1 MLSQFAAFHFYTS
14 FVITH
19 HALNVLTILE
29 PLFSSFAFSR
39 LFRDMELHA
48 RSKAANGPPLSA
60 TVAYLP
66 SQPMVSLSS
75 PCAAAQFVPRATPAF
90 SPFPGHAPVLQTP
103 PGPLPSP
110 PPFLHLPPHI
120 LHVQLNMD
128 LTKQPP
134 RYNLSRSPQ
143 QNQEYHR
150 FPSRCQLNMRKD
162 VRLLHHPDYR

>member
-1 MLSQFAAFHFYTS
+1 MLRQFVAFHFYTS
-14 FVITH
+14 FVIIH
-19 HALNVLTILE
+19 HALNVLTILAQ
-29 PLFSSFAFSR
+29 LISSFAFSR

-60 TVAYLP
+60 TVAHLP

-75 PCAAAQFVPRATPAF
+75 PCAAAPFLPRSTPAF
-90 SPFPGHAPVLQTP
+90 SPFPGHTPVLQTP
-103 PGPLPSP
+103 PGPLPP
-110 PPFLHLPPHI
+110 PPPHI

-128 LTKQPP
+128 LTKQLP
-134 RYNLSRSPQ
+134 RYNPSRSPQ
-143 QNQEYHR
+143 RNQEYQR